1 MAVLR
6 LAETIEG
13 AEEAGRRM
21 ASTSRV
27 RLDKEEIQGQID
39 KILKVAQGIAQL
51 QPDEAMSICSAN
63 LAYLTEIYIQ
73 ILRVEHVQRDL
84 KQVRTQ
90 EVVMTMELLRDS
102 YKIASRLITVRGLD
116 QDLTR

>member
-13 AEEAGRRM
+13 AEEVGRRM
-21 ASTSRV
+21 ASTSKT
-27 RLDKEEIQGQID
+27 RLVKEDIQDQID
-39 KILKVAQGIAQL
+39 KILKVAQGISAL
-51 QPDEAMSICSAN
+51 QPDEAMLICSSN

-73 ILRVEHVQRDL
+73 ILRVEHIQRDL

-102 YKIASRLITVRGLD
+102 YKIASRLITVRGMDVELS
-116 QDLTR
+116 R